1 MTPPPVKLEA
11 AFASLPEGS
20 TEALTVRSEV
30 PAGLVVTPEAVERA
44 RDFARAARSEA
55 TRRAYAS
62 DWAHFCDWCE
72 AHHGQ
77 PLPAG
82 AATVALY
89 LGELADQG
97 FRPSTIERRLAAI
110 AEAHRAAR
118 LPSPRSDANVRA
130 VVKGIRRKL
139 GVAQK
144 QAKPL
149 LPPDL
154 RAIVSR
160 LPEGPQ
166 GVRDRALLLLGF
178 AGAFR
183 RSELAGLNVGDL
195 DVGDDGVTV
204 TLRRSKTDQ
213 EGAGRKV
220 GVPFGSDKATCP
232 VRAVRAW
239 LDLLGESARGP
250 LFRRV
255 DRWGTVGKGRMTG
268 QAVWRIVRRIAG
280 DDFSGHSLRAGLATA
295 AAKAG
300 KSALAIQKQ
309 TGHKSIAMV
318 ARYVRDAKLFD
329 DNAASGIGL

>member
-1 MTPPPVKLEA
+1 MTPPPEKLEA
-11 AFASLPEGS
+11 AFAHLPEWAS
-20 TEALTVRSEV
+20 EALTVRSET
-30 PAGLVVTPEAVERA
+30 PAGLAVTPEAAERV
-44 RDFARAARSEA
+44 RDFARAARSDA
-55 TRRAYAS
+55 TRTAYRS
-62 DWAHFCDWCE
+62 DWAHFSAWCQ
-72 AHHGQ
+72 AHRGS

-97 FRPSTIERRLAAI
+97 FKVATIERRLAAI
-110 AEAHRAAR
+110 AEAHKAAGM
-118 LPSPRSDANVRA
+118 PSPRGDANLRA

-144 QAKPL
+144 QARPL
-149 LPPDL
+149 LPGDL
-154 RAIVSR
+154 RGIVAK
-160 LPEGPQ
+160 LPTSSQ

-195 DVGDDGVTV
+195 ELGEDGLTV

-239 LDLLGESARGP
+239 LASLGDGARGP

-268 QAVWRIVRRIAG
+268 QAVWRVVRRVAG
-280 DDFSGHSLRAGLATA
+280 SDFSGHSLRAGLATA

-300 KSALAIQKQ
+300 KSTLAIQKQ
-309 TGHKSIAMV
+309 TGHKSLAMV
-318 ARYVRDAKLFD
+318 SRYVRDASLFE
-329 DNAASGIGL
+329 DNAAAGIGL